1 MQLGLFEMS
10 HSVPWDVEC
19 PIPKRVFV
27 CSPPP
32 SANAAATLEVGL
44 ALPPF
49 PLLLLRQYQYVA
61 QAGLDLT
68 EINLP
73 LPPDGWV

>member
-19 PIPKRVFV
+19 PVPKRVFV
-27 CSPPP
+27 CPPP
-32 SANAAATLEVGL
+32 SANAAATLEVDL
-44 ALPPF
+44 ALPLSF
-49 PLLLLRQYQYVA
+49 SFLRQFHYVA

-68 EINLP
+68 DINLP
-73 LPPDGWV
+73 LPPEDWV